1 MSNIVAV
8 IALHDSLES
17 LPNDVDLVAEKAKK
31 FEYARHI
38 VDTLTTSKGGRVIG
52 QIQGNEV
59 VQLPI
64 EAAEVLREIHEHL
77 QNDVGI
83 KPEIGVGEDSHQ
95 AAQAMAFAKEN
106 APGSIKVYSPDM
118 EEESSESVKEPEVA
132 VGPDDFIAKAEQP
145 YQSVSPEDKQKIGQ
159 TLAMIQQNKELFD
172 QMRQSSP
179 EIYASIVGVVQS
191 LTQMIEHDKI
201 AKEQVLVD
209 MIDQI
214 NKQMKKEKA
223 KKIKGHAKKI
233 DQHIKRHVKAQ
244 SKEDEETIQGL
255 TENSQKMHSLNRKNA
270 HDFAKKNGHDDP
282 EFLLKMLNA
291 FRKE

>member
-1 MSNIVAV
+1 
-8 IALHDSLES
+8 
-17 LPNDVDLVAEKAKK
+17 
-31 FEYARHI
+31 
-38 VDTLTTSKGGRVIG
+38 
-52 QIQGNEV
+52 
-59 VQLPI
+59 
-64 EAAEVLREIHEHL
+64 
-77 QNDVGI
+77 
-83 KPEIGVGEDSHQ
+83 
-95 AAQAMAFAKEN
+95 
-106 APGSIKVYSPDM
+106 
-118 EEESSESVKEPEVA
+118 
-132 VGPDDFIAKAEQP
+132 
-145 YQSVSPEDKQKIGQ
+145 
-159 TLAMIQQNKELFD
+159 
-172 QMRQSSP
+172 MRQSSP

-255 TENSQKMHSLNRKNA
+255 AENSQKMHSLNRKNA